1 MKLSNKIGDWFSY
14 RMEDVK
20 YKESFT
26 VIQLIT
32 YIGIPLFILL
42 PYLYPEFFPWITNL
56 KHYFILVVSYLFI
69 NIAITVTLN
78 LINKGSYYPY
88 TGYIGV
94 TAYVIL
100 IYLTGGVNS
109 SFIFILSFVP
119 ILSVAFL
126 NEKVTRNLGVF
137 SVLLLASMIFWDKSY
152 EDPSLITKHA
162 LNVLGYSLIVY
173 FIIKLIKEILFQR
186 YEKEHYRRKF
196 VELTEVN
203 NVKETFI
210 TSISHQLRTPLNG
223 AKWAIQAAMESDPN
237 SKFLKDGYEKINQSI
252 NTVGEILKST
262 ELDVSK
268 EFFQLKK
275 EKINLCEMVDSIL
288 ESLNFLI
295 KGKNIS
301 LDYNKCLDF
310 NILGDRKTLELGLSN
325 VFDNAF
331 RYSPNGKVYVSMEKM
346 GKNIKLRVNDN
357 GIGIDSADM
366 EYMFQ
371 KFFRGKNAIK
381 VDPNESGIGL
391 YATKKIIEMHSGEIK
406 LESKIGKGTKV
417 EISLPSMD

>member
-1 MKLSNKIGDWFSY
+1 MNLINKFKSLFVYKMD
-14 RMEDVK
+14 DLK
-20 YKESFT
+20 YKESFLSNQ
-26 VIQLIT
+26 IIT
-32 YIGIPLFILL
+32 YIGIPVFILL
-42 PYLYPEFFPWITNL
+42 PYFFQSYFSWIISMKGYL
-56 KHYFILVVSYLFI
+56 ILSISYFFI
-69 NIAITVTLN
+69 HIAITLS
-78 LINKGSYYPY
+78 LHFFNKGSYYPY
-88 TGYIGV
+88 ISYIGLV
-94 TAYVIL
+94 VYTLL

-109 SFIFILSFVP
+109 SFIFILSFP
-119 ILSVAFL
+119 IILALAFL
-126 NEKVTRNLGVF
+126 DAKLIRNLGIAALILLG
-137 SVLLLASMIFWDKSY
+137 SVIFWDGSY
-152 EDPSLITKHA
+152 MNPSLITKHI
-162 LNVLGYSLIVY
+162 LNVFGFSLLVFY
-173 FIIKLIKEILFQR
+173 LSKLIKEILFQR

-275 EKINLCEMVDSIL
+275 EEINLCEMVDSIL

-325 VFDNAF
+325 IFDNAF
-331 RYSPNGKVYVSMEKM
+331 RYSPNGKVSVSMEKV

-391 YATKKIIEMHSGEIK
+391 YATKKIIEMHGGEIK